1 MKTPGPSKDELRADS
16 GAVRSALVRP
26 SQDRSRV
33 PPWCSPNPRSYAF
46 SNSLGNGVV
55 GSCGS
60 PGRVTGHSSIGL
72 HAVHQNGARAF
83 YESATIRSE
92 SRCQIRE
99 GEVFWPDAR
108 G

>member
-26 SQDRSRV
+26 SPDRSRV
-33 PPWCSPNPRSYAF
+33 PAWCSPNPRSYAF

-60 PGRVTGHSSIGL
+60 PGRVTRYSDIGRLWKNSSG
-72 HAVHQNGARAF
+72 VVGPKSPCGKRDRAAKYAYVLSYRRF
-83 YESATIRSE
+83 
-92 SRCQIRE
+92 
-99 GEVFWPDAR
+99 P
-108 G
+108 

>member
-60 PGRVTGHSSIGL
+60 PGRVTRHSERAAAVEQDGLVAINALATLHGVPLPLGHPLGPVAPAASG
-72 HAVHQNGARAF
+72 
-83 YESATIRSE
+83 
-92 SRCQIRE
+92 
-99 GEVFWPDAR
+99 
-108 G
+108 